1 MLTEKWE
8 NLIKEHAEADTK
20 VFTVGE
26 NQLLIKTQGL
36 DNVLN
41 VMGFFT
47 EQGKTIDVRDEGLL
61 ITLD

>member
-26 NQLLIKTQGL
+26 NKLLVKTQGL

-47 EQGKTIDVRDEGLL
+47 EQGKAIDVRDEGLL